1 MFTYTVYMHVRK
13 ITCKIYV
20 LGLSHDRAVFARTCE
35 QYCCRCGGNL
45 VYIGL
50 QKIFLRINVRWK
62 NF

>member
-35 QYCCRCGGNL
+35 QYCCRWGGNL
-45 VYIGL
+45 VYI
-50 QKIFLRINVRWK
+50 
-62 NF
+62 

>member
-20 LGLSHDRAVFARTCE
+20 LGLSHDRAVFIPVRVSNIIAGE
-35 QYCCRCGGNL
+35 VEIFV
-45 VYIGL
+45 VYI